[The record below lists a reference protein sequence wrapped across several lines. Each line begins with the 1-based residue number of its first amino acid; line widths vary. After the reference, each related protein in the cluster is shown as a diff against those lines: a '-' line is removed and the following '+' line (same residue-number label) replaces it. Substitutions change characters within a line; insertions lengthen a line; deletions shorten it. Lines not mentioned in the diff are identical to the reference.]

1 MLRNSIIRFF
11 ATISLAITLSA
22 CSYLAPYKIDI
33 QQGNIIAQE
42 NVDKLKA
49 GMTRSE
55 VKNLLGTALVSDI
68 YHADRWDY
76 VYSLRKGW
84 TVEEQRKLTL
94 TFEKDV
100 LAKIEG
106 QGLPNTELSAKK

>member
-1 MLRNSIIRFF
+1 MIRISLIRLFAAIAMLMF
-11 ATISLAITLSA
+11 ATA

-33 QQGNIIAQE
+33 QQGNIVPQE
-42 NVDKLKA
+42 SVEKLKV
-49 GMTRSE
+49 GMTRAE
-55 VKNLLGTALVSDI
+55 VKNLLGTPLVSDI
-68 YHADRWDY
+68 YHAERWDY

-84 TVEEQRKLTL
+84 TVEDQRKLTL

-106 QGLPNTELSAKK
+106 QGLPNTETSAKK

>member
-1 MLRNSIIRFF
+1 MIRNSFIRFLAASSF
-11 ATISLAITLSA
+11 AFALSA

-33 QQGNIIAQE
+33 QQGNIVAQE
-42 NVDKLKA
+42 NVDKLKV
-49 GMTRSE
+49 GMTRNE
-55 VKNLLGTALVSDI
+55 VKNLLGTPLVADI
-68 YHADRWDY
+68 YHANRWDY

-84 TVEEQRKLTL
+84 TVEEQKKLTL

-100 LAKIEG
+100 LSKIEG

>member
-1 MLRNSIIRFF
+1 MMLIRSLSALVLVF
-11 ATISLAITLSA
+11 AASA

-33 QQGNIIAQE
+33 QQGNIVPQE
-42 NVDKLKA
+42 SVEKLKV
-49 GMTRSE
+49 GMSRNE
-55 VKNLLGTALVSDI
+55 VKNLLGTPLVSDI

-84 TVEEQRKLTL
+84 TVEGQRKLTL

-106 QGLPNTELSAKK
+106 QGMPNTETSAKK

>member
-1 MLRNSIIRFF
+1 MIRNFFIRFF
-11 ATISLAITLSA
+11 VTFAFVLTLSA
-22 CSYLAPYKIDI
+22 CSYFAPYKIDI
-33 QQGNIIAQE
+33 QQGNIVPQE
-42 NVDKLKA
+42 NVEKLKV
-49 GMTRSE
+49 GMTRSD
-55 VKNLLGTALVSDI
+55 VKNLLGTPLVSDI

-84 TVEEQRKLTL
+84 TVEDQRKLTL

-106 QGLPNTELSAKK
+106 QGLPNTETSAKK

>member
-1 MLRNSIIRFF
+1 MIRNSLIRCF
-11 ATISLAITLSA
+11 AAIGFAIALSA
-22 CSYLAPYKIDI
+22 CSYLSPYKIDI
-33 QQGNIIAQE
+33 QQGNIVAQE
-42 NVDKLKA
+42 SVEKLKP

-55 VKNLLGTALVSDI
+55 VKNLLGTPLVSDI

-76 VYSLRKGW
+76 VYTMRKGW
-84 TVEEQRKLTL
+84 RVEDKRKLTL

-106 QGLPNTELSAKK
+106 QGLPNADVSLKK

>member
-1 MLRNSIIRFF
+1 MFRHSIILSFI
-11 ATISLAITLSA
+11 ALSLSG
-22 CSYLAPYKIDI
+22 CSYFAPYKIDI
-33 QQGNIIAQE
+33 QQGNIVAQE
-42 NVDKLKA
+42 NVDKLKV
-49 GMTRSE
+49 GMTRNE
-55 VKNLLGTALVSDI
+55 VKNLLGTPLVADI

-84 TVEEQRKLTL
+84 TVEGQRKLTL

-106 QGLPNTELSAKK
+106 QGVPNTELSEKK